1 LDALDDEPIIVVCRV
16 HHRPR
21 TGLSAGRVTADLGG
35 GTKVSV
41 EADGTV
47 TVCTTP
53 GTRVSVV
60 SIEAAA

>member
-1 LDALDDEPIIVVCRV
+1 LDALDDEPIIVVRRV
-16 HHRPR
+16 HHRPP

-35 GTKVSV
+35 TKVIV

-53 GTRVSVV
+53 VTRVSVV
-60 SIEAAA
+60 SLEAAA